1 MKYEGPNLTREYLG
15 VNFAVSD
22 LPAPS
27 NGQIDF
33 SGRMSGWRME
43 ELLPSDLKARN
54 VCDTAAKSLF
64 S

>member
-1 MKYEGPNLTREYLG
+1 MKYEGLNLTREYLG

-22 LPAPS
+22 LQAPS

-33 SGRMSGWRME
+33 SGRRSGWRVE
-43 ELLPSDLKARN
+43 ELLSSDLKARN
-54 VCDTAAKSLF
+54 VCDTAARSFL